1 MDNQINQ
8 KDQKGLRGWFRRHKP
23 SKRRLIQVYAAL
35 LYNANL
41 KGFAT
46 GKIYTGNTKNLCVP
60 GLNCYSCP
68 GAVGACPLGSLQNAL
83 AGSKTSSLAY
93 VFGIFV
99 LLGLLLGRTICGFLC
114 PFGLIQELL
123 HKIPSPKLKKSR
135 ATRVLSYFK
144 YVILVTMVIMIPLAF
159 SDKLAVPGFCKY
171 ICPDGTLIGALS
183 LLIHPDNADMFGML
197 GPLFTWKFCLLVVF
211 LVASVFIFRFFCRFF
226 CPLGAIYGFFCRV
239 AMLGVKLDRQTCI
252 QCGLCVTTCKM
263 DIRHVGDHECIH
275 CGDCIPVCP
284 TNAIHRSGS
293 RYFIADPTAAIG
305 SDVAPAPAEPEAAE
319 ATARKLTLR
328 HKVCQ
333 ITAAVLAV
341 AVLGGAIW
349 YYNFRKDDS
358 TVTELPQ
365 EYGYEVGNFC
375 PDFTVPEAG
384 EGGTFTL
391 SEHLDSIVIV
401 NFWASWCGPCKK
413 ELPEFEQVAK
423 DFAGQVEVLAISTD
437 ATEKAQASAL
447 AYIREN
453 GFSSIRFAFDASD
466 ACMGGTVFDT
476 IGRSDSLPVTIV
488 LDQEG
493 KIIFRHVGSADYE
506 TLLAAIAPAMLS

>member
-8 KDQKGLRGWFRRHKP
+8 NHQTGLRGWFRRHKP
-23 SKRRLIQVYAAL
+23 TKRRLIQVYAAL

-93 VFGIFV
+93 VFGIFI

-135 ATRVLSYFK
+135 ATRVLSYSK
-144 YVILVTMVIMIPLAF
+144 YVILVAMVILIPLAF

-183 LLIHPDNADMFGML
+183 LLIHPDNADLFGML

-211 LVASVFIFRFFCRFF
+211 LTSSIFIFRFFCRFF

-284 TNAIHRSGS
+284 THAIHRSGS

-305 SDVAPAPAEPEAAE
+305 DGAAPAPAKRE
-319 ATARKLTLR
+319 ATEQQTRKLTR
-328 HKVCQ
+328 RRKVCQ

-341 AVLGGAIW
+341 AVFGGAIW
-349 YYNFRKDDS
+349 YYNFREDDS

-365 EYGYEVGNFC
+365 EYGYEVGDFC
-375 PDFTVPEAG
+375 PDFTVPLAG
-384 EGGTFTL
+384 EDGAFTL
-391 SEHLDSIVIV
+391 TEHRDSVVIL

-413 ELPEFEQVAK
+413 ELPEFEQLAK
-423 DFAGQVEVLAISTD
+423 DFAGQVEVIAISTD
-437 ATEKAQASAL
+437 ATEKTQASAL
-447 AYIREN
+447 AYIHEN
-453 GFSSIRFAFDASD
+453 GFSAIRFAFDASD
-466 ACMGGTVFDT
+466 ACMGGTVFDA
-476 IGRSDSLPVTIV
+476 IGRSDSLPVTVV

-493 KIIFRHVGSADYE
+493 KIIFRHVGAADYE
-506 TLLAAIAPAMLS
+506 TLLAAIAPAIMS